1 MTMHL
6 VRGMSSLNTR
16 KRKGSKSKRLA
27 EARAEHNEWL
37 KSMGITDKKSTY
49 RYDIPDYGKNA
60 SNLRTSDK
68 ICSNGTKKDRVKY
81 TGDEIAGIVVTHKSN
96 LMPVR
101 RDNKQAAVDAA
112 SMRR

>member
-1 MTMHL
+1 
-6 VRGMSSLNTR
+6 MSSLNTK

-27 EARAEHNEWL
+27 EARAEHEAWL

-49 RYDIPDYGKNA
+49 RYDIPDYSTKS
-60 SNLRTSDK
+60 SNLQTSDT

-96 LMPVR
+96 LMPIR
-101 RDNKQAAVDAA
+101 KDNKQAAVDAA